1 MILKLMHDGNIK
13 IKPQEVPEDVT
24 NIKISFEYEKGTN
37 HLRTRTCFAGKFYEG
52 SNLTILM
59 NLTDLYSFLNTPNIS
74 VDLFNK
80 DGSFFKSYS
89 IVVAPKTYIGFN
101 VSNKYPNM
109 VKYIEKLEAENAELK
124 AKGELI

>member
-1 MILKLMHDGNIK
+1 MILKLMHDGNIE

-52 SNLTILM
+52 SNLTVLM

>member
-1 MILKLMHDGNIK
+1 MILKLMHDGSIK
-13 IKPQEVPEDVT
+13 IKSQEVPEDIT

-37 HLRTRTCFAGKFYEG
+37 HLRTRTYFAGKYYEG

-59 NLTDLYSFLNTPNIS
+59 GLTDLYAFLSTPHIS
-74 VDLFNK
+74 VNLFDN

-124 AKGELI
+124 AKGEII